1 MIIKPYSR
9 LGNSWP
15 RRIGIDNTMGYVRF
29 GQVGK
34 CMERQLIMGAIVASL
49 KTRPVEDANADEKFI
64 KTERNQRNRASLY
77 FRPSIILGF
86 DGPNVSSSLV
96 FLNVD

>member
-1 MIIKPYSR
+1 
-9 LGNSWP
+9 
-15 RRIGIDNTMGYVRF
+15 MGYVRF

-49 KTRPVEDANADEKFI
+49 KTRPVEDAKADEKFR
-64 KTERNQRNRASLY
+64 KTKRNQRNNRPSLY

-86 DGPNVSSSLV
+86 DGPNVTI
-96 FLNVD
+96 

>member
-1 MIIKPYSR
+1 
-9 LGNSWP
+9 
-15 RRIGIDNTMGYVRF
+15 MGYVRF

-49 KTRPVEDANADEKFI
+49 KTRPVEDANADEKFR
-64 KTERNQRNRASLY
+64 KTERNQRNRPSLY

-86 DGPNVSSSLV
+86 DGPNVTI
-96 FLNVD
+96 FLKIYMNVD

>member
-1 MIIKPYSR
+1 
-9 LGNSWP
+9 
-15 RRIGIDNTMGYVRF
+15 MGYVRF

-49 KTRPVEDANADEKFI
+49 KTRPVEDANADEKFREKFR
-64 KTERNQRNRASLY
+64 KTKRNQRNRPSLY

-86 DGPNVSSSLV
+86 DGPNVTI
-96 FLNVD
+96 

>member
-34 CMERQLIMGAIVASL
+34 CMERQLIMGAKVASL

-64 KTERNQRNRASLY
+64 KTEKSAEPGITL
-77 FRPSIILGF
+77 F
-86 DGPNVSSSLV
+86 
-96 FLNVD
+96 

>member
-34 CMERQLIMGAIVASL
+34 CMERQLIMGAKVASL

-64 KTERNQRNRASLY
+64 KTERNQRNRPSLY

-86 DGPNVSSSLV
+86 DGPNVTI
-96 FLNVD
+96 FLKIYEC